1 MNSALKRTTV
11 ELLTPRGR
19 GAVASIRVCG
29 DVSSIDKFFSA
40 ANQKSMQQQ
49 PIDAIRY
56 GLWGATNSEDLVC
69 VRTDDSTVEIHCH
82 GGAAAIERIMK
93 DLISSGVEQLQ
104 RERTFEKSSAGQVD
118 SSEISFT
125 EEFQLCLQQVTTQK
139 AAHEVLRQSSLFPK
153 SLKEAQTTDDP
164 LLRRSAVE
172 SMLRWAE
179 FGQHLTQP
187 WKVVLCGPPNVGK
200 SSLINS
206 LVGFSRSVVF
216 DQPGTTRDVVTV
228 QTALKGWPI
237 EFSDT
242 AGLRQTDEE
251 IESAGIAKARATI
264 EAADLLLM
272 IVDAQNGVVEF
283 EKQFA
288 AKNQRSLIVFNK
300 IDLASNDFSEAGQ
313 ICVSATTEQGIQELA
328 TEIVSQLIPAVPPK
342 TQAYPVTPRQVSLL
356 ENLLKEAPE

>member
-1 MNSALKRTTV
+1 MNIALKRTTV

-29 DVSSIDKFFSA
+29 DVGRIDKFFSA
-40 ANQKSMQQQ
+40 ANRKSMQQQ

-56 GLWGATNSEDLVC
+56 GLWGDTNCEDLVC

-93 DLISSGVEQLQ
+93 DLISSGVEQKL
-104 RERTFEKSSAGQVD
+104 RERKGEENSAGRFE
-118 SSEISFT
+118 SSEITFA
-125 EEFQLCLQQVTTQK
+125 EEFQLCLQQATTLK
-139 AAHEVLRQSSLFPK
+139 AAHEVLRQSSLFPN
-153 SLKEAQTTDDP
+153 SFEEIQATDDP
-164 LLRRSAVE
+164 QLRRTSVE
-172 SMLRWAE
+172 AMLRWAE
-179 FGQHLTQP
+179 FGQHLIQP

-264 EAADLLLM
+264 DAADLLLI
-272 IVDAQNGVVEF
+272 IVDAQSGVLDF
-283 EKQFA
+283 EKELA

-300 IDLASNDFSEAGQ
+300 IDLVNDDFSKAGN
-313 ICVSATTEQGIQELA
+313 ICVSATTEQGIEELA
-328 TEIVSQLIPAVPPK
+328 MKIVSLLIPASPPK
-342 TQAYPVTPRQVSLL
+342 TQAYPVTPRQVSML
-356 ENLLKEAPE
+356 ESMLKQETQ